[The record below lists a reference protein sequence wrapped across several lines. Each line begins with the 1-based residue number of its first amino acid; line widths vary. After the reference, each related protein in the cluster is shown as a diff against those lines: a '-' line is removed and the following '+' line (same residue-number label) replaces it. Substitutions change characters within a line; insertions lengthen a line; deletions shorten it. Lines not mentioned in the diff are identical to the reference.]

1 MVAPASL
8 RALALLVAGARAEV
22 YTKCAVRRAATH
34 ALVNGTVDRL
44 ASAGEICATGASLPA
59 QLYEMATMA
68 YVDLGALDYAPTSS
82 ASGKDS
88 VLEGVV
94 DFAGSE
100 SVWRDADYLISADIR
115 QYPSAAA
122 AIVPVLH
129 LPLLDAA
136 GARLVVDRET
146 LPLIFLGDIYEWT
159 DPRLLALQSDA
170 TRDLLMQ
177 MPDAAIHVVVRD
189 DGSGTTEIFSNA
201 LSLFSD
207 DFSARVGGND
217 VLDWCEDGMDK
228 LPCPGNTFTDG
239 ACDSNPDKFNCYGGK
254 GECEGVSWLFNS
266 GFKSSGTV
274 TCAKAS
280 HEGRHWAY
288 TRGAGTAGLVA
299 AVQSLDGSIGYAVLA
314 DVNDAGLT
322 QAMVVNRAGSALIA
336 DPETV
341 SFALLELGGFLDERG
356 NGELFDASS
365 TFAYPIVGFTY
376 YVLRKGLQD
385 GVSHMDMAPEMF
397 DCRTRLKTLAFLE
410 WFYTS
415 TAVEGMAKTLG
426 FTNLPKFISSALLDE
441 MLAENYCVDAETGEM
456 RLVKAR
462 AEIQVEELYTIDF
475 AVKALVVVTT
485 VYKET
490 DANVAW
496 RIDEADASAALA
508 RGGVDTALGVA
519 ALFAA
524 DAKPTAVFSAPFM
537 TVGFSVQYHLGT
549 TSDVSLTHAELAAI
563 YTCTVKTWRDL
574 RADLPDQPIRL
585 VVRSDECDAVD
596 VFTAALSFH
605 VPSFATAIGPTRA
618 LDAALLKSMGCTV
631 VAEVQSDT
639 QVESAITFYDFSLG
653 WWTKTTGPSAKLASF
668 SGDAEAA
675 VKLDAA
681 SLRACEADP
690 SAVLAYDTKAFNFA
704 SSVYDLSPRATGAAD
719 CWPYSRSYNMV
730 INEQLLGPRQCEK
743 DDKAPGQGPSQAL
756 ALVRWIYAGKVFDSL
771 EASSILSPSAEDR
784 LKVLAVLDQFPLSYC
799 NPATRTM
806 AEALTL
812 ILVLTLCAAGFMVCF
827 ALCSVNLYRRRVA
840 RMLAK
845 AQIVLPENVQE
856 LLEEVWATV
865 RDQDGGAVADYI
877 PELAAA
883 DPTPFAIVLCDIQ
896 SGALYE
902 AGDATKRFTLQSAS
916 KPLLYCL
923 ALEDNGMEAV
933 DKKVGSEP
941 TGGPFNVVSFDT
953 QGRPF
958 NPYVNAGAI
967 CTAGLVAGA
976 SAEERFRRTMSLF
989 NSMSLGAAQCGTS
1002 LDVAVYDSEMA
1013 TNGNNQT
1020 IVQEALKRGLIPSGQ
1035 GQVALDAYTMACSLS
1050 VDCREV
1056 ACVAATL
1063 ANNGVNPQTGEE
1075 VMPAWVV
1082 NRTVSTMMTCGMYN
1096 GAGAWMVEVGIPA
1109 KSGVGG
1115 IIMCVVP
1122 GICGFAAFSPR
1133 LDQNGNSTRGVL
1145 VARELSNVL
1154 SLHVLHQGGDKE
1166 AKPAKKVPPATP
1178 AVKIIA
1184 VAGKAGARADDDG
1197 SSRGGRPA
1205 VSVVDSAGDVVNYS
1219 EESKGSGASMA

>member
-1 MVAPASL
+1 MASPAASWL
-8 RALALLVAGARAEV
+8 ALALLAACARAEV
-22 YTKCAVRRAATH
+22 FETCA
-34 ALVNGTVDRL
+34 TVGVDGAITRL
-44 ASAGEICATGASLPA
+44 ASAEDVCACGASLPDK
-59 QLYEMATMA
+59 LYQMASLGYA
-68 YVDLGALDYAPTSS
+68 SYDVVDYYPTGSTT
-82 ASGKDS
+82 GKDS
-88 VLEGVV
+88 IIQAVV

-100 SVWRDADYLISADIR
+100 STLKNADYAIAPDL
-115 QYPSAAA
+115 QMYPATAAA
-122 AIVPVLH
+122 VVPVVH
-129 LPLLDAA
+129 LPNLDAA

-159 DPRLLALQSDA
+159 DPRLLALQSDE
-170 TRDLLMQ
+170 TRALLLQ
-177 MPDAAIHVVVRD
+177 MPDAAIRVVVRD
-189 DGSGTTEIFSNA
+189 DGSGTTEIFTKA
-201 LSLFSD
+201 LSLFSAN
-207 DFSARVGGND
+207 FSARVGGND
-217 VLDWCEDGMDK
+217 VLDWCEDDMEAM
-228 LPCPGNTFTDG
+228 PCPDMTYTDG
-239 ACDSNPDKFNCYGGK
+239 VCDSNADKRNCFGSK
-254 GECEGVSWLFNS
+254 GECEGVTWVKDS

-274 TCAKAS
+274 TCGKAR
-280 HEGRHWAY
+280 HGGRLWAY
-288 TRGAGTAGLVA
+288 TRGYGTLGLVA
-299 AVQSLDGSIGYAVLA
+299 AVQSLPGSIGYAVLA
-314 DVNDAGLT
+314 DVKDARLT
-322 QAMVVNRAGSALIA
+322 QAVVVNKAGSALLA
-336 DPETV
+336 TDQTV

-356 NGELFDASS
+356 NGDLSDASS

-376 YVLRKGLQD
+376 YVLRKGVQAD
-385 GVSHMDMAPEMF
+385 VSYMGSAPEMF
-397 DCRTRLKTLAFLE
+397 DCATRLKILQYLE

-415 TAVEGMAKTLG
+415 STVLDMASTLG
-426 FTNLPKFISSALLDE
+426 FTNLPGFISHE
-441 MLAENYCVDAETGEM
+441 IIEGMLSENYCIDSETGEA
-456 RLVKAR
+456 RLVKAP
-462 AEIQVEELYTIDF
+462 AELQVEELHVVDL
-475 AVKALVVVTT
+475 AVNPLIVVTA
-485 VYKET
+485 VYAEQ
-490 DANVAW
+490 
-496 RIDEADASAALA
+496 DASVHWRAVATTNVAALA
-508 RGGVDTALGVA
+508 RGDDAGLGVA
-519 ALFAA
+519 AVFAA
-524 DAKPTAVFSAPFM
+524 AAPQAPAFFAAPFF
-537 TVGFSVQYHLGT
+537 TAGVGAQYHLGA
-549 TSDVSLTHAELAAI
+549 TSDISLTHVELAGI
-563 YTCTVKTWRDL
+563 YTCTIKTWADL
-574 RADLPDQPIRL
+574 RADLPAVNIRL
-585 VVRSDECDAVD
+585 VVRTDECDTNE
-596 VFTAALSFH
+596 VFTAALAYH
-605 VPSFATAIGPTRA
+605 VPSFAAAVGKTQK
-618 LDAALLKSMGCTV
+618 LDAAQMRARGCDV
-631 VAEVQSDT
+631 VAEVTSGS
-639 QVESAITFYDFSLG
+639 QVASAITFYDYTLSM
-653 WWTKTTGPSAKLASF
+653 WTKAMPVAGKLASF
-668 SGDAEAA
+668 RNSAGGT
-675 VKLDAA
+675 VSLNAA
-681 SLRACEADP
+681 SLRACEADSR
-690 SAVLAYDTKAFNFA
+690 SAVDFSSKVYGFA
-704 SSVYDLSPRATGAAD
+704 SSVYDFSPRASTAQA
-719 CWPYSRSYNMV
+719 CWPYSRAYSMV
-730 INEQLLGPRQCEK
+730 INEALLGPAQCSPS
-743 DDKAPGQGPSQAL
+743 DALHGNGPSNAL
-756 ALVRWIYAGKVFDSL
+756 KLMRWIYESTIFDAL
-771 EASSILSPSAEDR
+771 QASFFVAPTAEDR
-784 LKVLAVLDQFPLSYC
+784 ARVLVVLNAFPLAYC
-799 NPATRTM
+799 DPPVKKV
-806 AEALTL
+806 EAQSVTV
-812 ILVLTLCAAGFMVCF
+812 IIAATLCACGFIVCL
-827 ALCSVNLYRRRVA
+827 AMGSVQVHRRRVA

-845 AQIVLPENVQE
+845 AQVKLPENVQE
-856 LLEEVWATV
+856 VIEQVWATI

-883 DPTPFAIVLCDIQ
+883 DPAPFAIVLCDIQ

-902 AGDATKRFTLQSAS
+902 TGDATKRFTLQSAS

-923 ALEDNGMEAV
+923 ALEDNGQEAV

-967 CTAGLVAGA
+967 CTTGLVAGA

-1013 TNGNNQT
+1013 TNGNNQI